1 MSKPVILEALEE
13 IGPCDAETLAGHLNQ
28 SAAIVNAMLVKFIR
42 GGLVKSA
49 SGMFSLT
56 DKGRLMHCGN
66 DKGACPANSAP
77 CKDSAPVVQ
86 PSAPGVVAAR
96 PADSAAQKGI
106 VHPTSKG
113 VCTTDATQDKG
124 CGQIVHQETNDDKP
138 AVSKAE
144 RLRRILQDQGT
155 MTSGELAAAG
165 SVPVNYI
172 NGLLKGDVK
181 AGRVT
186 LRKRDGKSVY
196 QWVGKEPPKPVVRQ
210 SDVTPNRDGV
220 TSPATDSVIT
230 VPTSKA
236 LAQELHNLDNEMIK
250 AKTKYD
256 SLVQERR
263 RKGELLLIVEKLEN
277 HLEGV
282 AE

>member
-1 MSKPVILEALEE
+1 MSKPLILEALEE
-13 IGPCDAETLAGHLNQ
+13 IGPCDAEALAGHLNQ
-28 SAAIVNAMLVKFIR
+28 SAGIVNAMLVKFIR

-49 SGMFSLT
+49 GGMFSLT
-56 DKGRLMHCGN
+56 DKGRIMHTGN
-66 DKGACPANSAP
+66 DKGVCPADPAP
-77 CKDSAPVVQ
+77 RKASAPVVQ
-86 PSAPGVVAAR
+86 PSAAGVVAAR
-96 PADSAAQKGI
+96 PTDSAAQKGI
-106 VHPTSKG
+106 VQPPSKG

-124 CGQIVHQETNDDKP
+124 CGQIVQQKTTDDNP

-144 RLRRILQDQGT
+144 RLRQILRNSDE
-155 MTSGELAAAG
+155 MTSGELATAAAL
-165 SVPVNYI
+165 PVNYI

-186 LRKRDGKSVY
+186 LRRRDGKSVY
-196 QWVGKEPPKPVVRQ
+196 QWASDRQKMPQATVKEITR
-210 SDVTPNRDGV
+210 
-220 TSPATDSVIT
+220 ATDVIT